1 MFISSQCG
9 CWFQSG
15 AQLLSPSAPLWFG
28 DPRADFLLDRNDNT
42 MRKDCE
48 ECEYYIVCK
57 NCSHLK
63 LQSEEMIPCK
73 RYNGVYIL

>member
-28 DPRADFLLDRNDNT
+28 DPRADFLLDRNGE
-42 MRKDCE
+42 RPLLDCS
-48 ECEYYIVCK
+48 VV
-57 NCSHLK
+57 
-63 LQSEEMIPCK
+63 LQLQFVKGGSLFWLIGAHA
-73 RYNGVYIL
+73 NLS